1 MARQLEHLVEE
12 PRPCSYLEDRSATLE
27 HRILLDV
34 TLEETEALLVR
45 GWRRFGPDYF
55 RPRCA
60 PCSLCVP
67 TRIPVERFEPSK
79 SQRRA
84 RDKCKE
90 LEIRIGPPR
99 FDEERLALYHAWH
112 AHREEARGWS
122 EAHLDER
129 SYRIQF
135 SMPHPAAREIAYVD
149 PSTGRLVGLAL
160 SDLTPRSMSALYFFY
175 DPAWS
180 KRSIGTA
187 NVVSQVAIARR
198 FGRQHLYLG
207 YRVDACPS
215 LAYKATFRPQ
225 ERLVGWPE
233 LDEEPVW
240 ASAPEPRAADGAIG
254 EADREPS
261 LLDAS
266 KLVRGG
272 TRT

>member
-1 MARQLEHLVEE
+1 MARQLEHLVED
-12 PRPCSYLEDRSATLE
+12 PRPCSYLADRSATLE

-34 TLEETEALLVR
+34 SVAETEALLVR

-55 RPRCA
+55 RPHCE
-60 PCSLCVP
+60 PCSSCVP
-67 TRIPVERFEPSK
+67 TRISTAAYRPSK

-84 RDKCKE
+84 REKCRD
-90 LEIRIGPPR
+90 LEIRIGPPS

-112 AHREEARGWS
+112 AKREEARGWG

-135 SMPHPAAREIAYVD
+135 AMPHPAAREVAYYE
-149 PSTGRLVGLAL
+149 PETHRLVGVAL
-160 SDLTPRSMSALYFFY
+160 SDQTPHVWSAIYFFY
-175 DPAWS
+175 HPDWA

-187 NVVSQVAIARR
+187 NVAFQIEIARR
-198 FGRQHLYLG
+198 MGIEHVYLG
-207 YRVDACPS
+207 YRVDDCPS

-240 ASAPEPRAADGAIG
+240 ITAFD
-254 EADREPS
+254 
-261 LLDAS
+261 
-266 KLVRGG
+266 K
-272 TRT
+272 